1 LRIKA
6 NPFSWESVNL
16 KAKAKLICQN
26 KLHTVYK
33 AISPE
38 EMERVLSYC
47 KENTRK
53 KGGPFEIYLG
63 EINSQIMVLIN
74 SSHEK
79 ESIEKL
85 KPIGSFYCNYMGEG
99 IISFDQ
105 AEADY
110 DVIPSAKEH
119 IKAVKQ
125 VIDILIEKAYPGI
138 HLNFP
143 SL

>member
-1 LRIKA
+1 M

-16 KAKAKLICQN
+16 AVKTKVICQN

-33 AISPE
+33 AISRE

-47 KENTRK
+47 KENTLK
-53 KGGPFEIYLG
+53 KGGPFEIYPG
-63 EINSQIMVLIN
+63 EINSQIMVLVN
-74 SSHEK
+74 SSYEK
-79 ESIEKL
+79 KEPIKKI
-85 KPIGSFYCNYMGEG
+85 KPLGSFYCNYMGEG

-110 DVIPSAKEH
+110 DTTQSVKEH

-125 VIDILIEKAYPGI
+125 VIDILIEKAYPGA
-138 HLNFP
+138 HLKFP

>member
-1 LRIKA
+1 M
-6 NPFSWESVNL
+6 
-16 KAKAKLICQN
+16 AKAKLIRQN
-26 KLHTVYK
+26 KLHTAYK
-33 AISPE
+33 AISRE

-47 KENTRK
+47 KENTLK
-53 KGGPFEIYLG
+53 KGGPFEIYPE
-63 EINSQIMVLIN
+63 EINSQVMVLVN
-74 SSHEK
+74 SRYEK
-79 ESIEKL
+79 ESIGSL
-85 KPIGSFYCNYMGEG
+85 KPLGSFYCNYMGEG

-125 VIDILIEKAYPGI
+125 VIDILIEKAFPGV
-138 HLNFP
+138 LLKCP

>member
-1 LRIKA
+1 MRIKV
-6 NPFSWESVNL
+6 NPFSWELANL
-16 KAKAKLICQN
+16 MAKAKLIRQN

-33 AISPE
+33 AISPA
-38 EMERVLSYC
+38 EMERVVAYC

-53 KGGPFEIYLG
+53 KGGPFEIYPD
-63 EINSQIMVLIN
+63 EINSQIMVIVN

-79 ESIEKL
+79 GSIKKL
-85 KPIGSFYCNYMGEG
+85 KPLGSFYCNYIGEG
-99 IISFDQ
+99 VISFDQ

-110 DVIPSAKEH
+110 DITPSAKEH

-125 VIDILIEKAYPGI
+125 VIDILIEKAHPGV
-138 HLNFP
+138 HLKFP